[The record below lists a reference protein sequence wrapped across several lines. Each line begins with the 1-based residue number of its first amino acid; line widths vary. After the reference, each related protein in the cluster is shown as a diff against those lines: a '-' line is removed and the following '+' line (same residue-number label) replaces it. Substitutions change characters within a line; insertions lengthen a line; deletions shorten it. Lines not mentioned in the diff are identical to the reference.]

1 MGALNFGNHQH
12 YLFAMTRLL
21 PLRVL
26 AAVVV
31 LSFSMVLGV
40 SAQPYTFADLAWG
53 SSRAVVRRTLESRG
67 YTYRAPS
74 SRDLEA
80 TFHGRL
86 MDEDVLVFVNYGVS
100 DNLLKIVVS
109 LRTSN
114 RGGGERTRAVFEQ
127 MSEVL
132 TGRYGAPEEVFQF
145 CEYPYESNKDCLGNW
160 STAVAVKKVH
170 WSQFWP
176 NRERSALYIDITNN
190 DDVGVRYE
198 APGWSEELNRRRE
211 AETSDF

>member
-1 MGALNFGNHQH
+1 
-12 YLFAMTRLL
+12 MTRLL

-31 LSFSMVLGV
+31 LSFSVVLGV

-74 SRDLEA
+74 SREREA
-80 TFHGRL
+80 TFRGRL
-86 MDEDVLVFVNYGVS
+86 LNEDVLILVNYGAS
-100 DNLLKIVVS
+100 DNLLKIVVY
-109 LRTSN
+109 LLTSN
-114 RGGGERTRAVFEQ
+114 GGGGERTRAAFEQ

-132 TGRYGAPEEVFQF
+132 TGRYGAPEKTFQF
-145 CEYPYESNKDCLGNW
+145 CEYPYESNGDCLRSW

-176 NRERSALYIDITNN
+176 DREGSALYIDIDED

>member
-1 MGALNFGNHQH
+1 
-12 YLFAMTRLL
+12 MTRLL

-31 LSFSMVLGV
+31 LSFSVVLGV

-74 SRDLEA
+74 SREREA

-86 MDEDVLVFVNYGVS
+86 MDEDVLVVNYGVS
-100 DNLLKIVVS
+100 DNLLEVS
-109 LRTSN
+109 VFLRTSN
-114 RGGGERTRAVFEQ
+114 RGGGERMRAAFEQ
-127 MSEVL
+127 MSKVL
-132 TGRYGAPEEVFQF
+132 TGRYGVPEEAFQF
-145 CEYPYESNKDCLGNW
+145 CEYPYESNGDCLRSW

-176 NRERSALYIDITNN
+176 NRERFALYIDITNN

-198 APGWSEELNRRRE
+198 APGWTEEMNRRRE